1 MLDSV
6 DGVSRTQKMCSTQ
19 STAFPGAKKCARLSR
34 RSGTEQK
41 PKARAYFLPD
51 KKKKVMKNLL
61 KFQPPKSARLNVAE
75 YTNFINRFRKITIG
89 AGIGVVHYEQADMD
103 RLVQLHGLLVDN
115 VKRNMAAAETASLQE
130 LEALRD
136 EIGRIIID
144 SVKAGQSMRLPA
156 IVEASKQLWYVLQP
170 YNGFYAL
177 PNMQETTAIE
187 GMLFDLSK
195 GDCPTHL
202 ATLGLTDYVAQ
213 LADANNRYAALEAQ
227 RTVSNSDAKA
237 PESKSIRTE
246 LDALYTYITD
256 VAFAHQVLN
265 PTSELARYIRDVND
279 MIAEVNAAYN
289 QRMGQTKSQTESV
302 PVPPPTTEPDSGTT
316 PEPEPTPDP
325 EPTPTPTPDNGEDDD
340 DGGLAG

>member
-1 MLDSV
+1 MKDLAKFKPS
-6 DGVSRTQKMCSTQ
+6 
-19 STAFPGAKKCARLSR
+19 GASK
-34 RSGTEQK
+34 
-41 PKARAYFLPD
+41 F
-51 KKKKVMKNLL
+51 NL
-61 KFQPPKSARLNVAE
+61 AE
-75 YTNFINRFRKITIG
+75 YTNFIGRFLTLTTG
-89 AGIGVVHYEQADMD
+89 AGIGVVHYEQADID
-103 RLVQLHGLLVDN
+103 RMTQLRGLLVDN
-115 VKRNMAAAETASLQE
+115 FKRNMAAAETASLQE

-156 IVEASKQLWYVLQP
+156 IAEASKQLWYVLQP

-202 ATLGLTDYVAQ
+202 ATLGLTDYVTQ

-289 QRMGQTKSQTESV
+289 QRMGQTKAQTESV

-316 PEPEPTPDP
+316 PEPEPTPTP
-325 EPTPTPTPDNGEDDD
+325 EPETPAPDNGEDDD

>member
-1 MLDSV
+1 M
-6 DGVSRTQKMCSTQ
+6 
-19 STAFPGAKKCARLSR
+19 
-34 RSGTEQK
+34 
-41 PKARAYFLPD
+41 
-51 KKKKVMKNLL
+51 
-61 KFQPPKSARLNVAE
+61 KFQPPKTARLNAAE
-75 YTNFINRFRKITIG
+75 YTNFIERFLSLTTAAG
-89 AGIGVVHYEQADMD
+89 AGVVHYQQADVD
-103 RLVQLHGLLVDN
+103 RMTQLHGLLLDN
-115 VKRNMAAAETASLQE
+115 VRRNMAAAETASLQE

-187 GMLFDLSK
+187 GMLMDLAK

-213 LADANNRYAALEAQ
+213 LADANNRYVALEAQ

-237 PESKSIRTE
+237 PDSKTIRTE
-246 LDALYTYITD
+246 MDALYAYITD

-265 PTSELARYIRDVND
+265 PTTELARYIRDVND
-279 MIAEVNAAYN
+279 IIAEVNAAYN
-289 QRMGQTKSQTESV
+289 QRTGQTKSTTESV
-302 PVPPPTTEPDSGTT
+302 PLPPASDSDGGGTQPD
-316 PEPEPTPDP
+316 PDPTPDP
-325 EPTPTPTPDNGEDDD
+325 EPTPDPTPDTGGGDDD
-340 DGGLAG
+340 DEGGLAG

>member
-1 MLDSV
+1 MKVLAKFKPS
-6 DGVSRTQKMCSTQ
+6 
-19 STAFPGAKKCARLSR
+19 GASK
-34 RSGTEQK
+34 
-41 PKARAYFLPD
+41 F
-51 KKKKVMKNLL
+51 NL
-61 KFQPPKSARLNVAE
+61 AE
-75 YTNFINRFRKITIG
+75 YTNFMGRFLTITTG
-89 AGIGVVHYEQADMD
+89 AGIGVVHYEQADID
-103 RLVQLHGLLVDN
+103 RMTQLRGLLVDN
-115 VKRNMAAAETASLQE
+115 FKRNMAAAETASLQE

-202 ATLGLTDYVAQ
+202 ATLGLTDYVTQ

-289 QRMGQTKSQTESV
+289 QRMGQTKAQTESV

-316 PEPEPTPDP
+316 PEPEPTPTP
-325 EPTPTPTPDNGEDDD
+325 EPETPAPDNGEDDD

>member
-1 MLDSV
+1 MKDLAKFKPS
-6 DGVSRTQKMCSTQ
+6 
-19 STAFPGAKKCARLSR
+19 GASK
-34 RSGTEQK
+34 
-41 PKARAYFLPD
+41 F
-51 KKKKVMKNLL
+51 NL
-61 KFQPPKSARLNVAE
+61 AE
-75 YTNFINRFRKITIG
+75 YTNFMGRFLTITTG
-89 AGIGVVHYEQADMD
+89 AGIGVVHYEQADID
-103 RLVQLHGLLVDN
+103 RMTQLRGLLVDHF
-115 VKRNMAAAETASLQE
+115 KRNMAAAETASLQE

-144 SVKAGQSMRLPA
+144 SVKAGQSMALPA
-156 IVEASKQLWYVLQP
+156 IAEASKALWHVLQP
-170 YNGFYAL
+170 YNGVYAL

-187 GMLFDLSK
+187 GMLMDLSR

-289 QRMGQTKSQTESV
+289 QRMGQTKAQTESV

-325 EPTPTPTPDNGEDDD
+325 EPTPPPPPDNGEGDDD
-340 DGGLAG
+340 EGGLAG

>member
-1 MLDSV
+1 MKDLAKFKPS
-6 DGVSRTQKMCSTQ
+6 
-19 STAFPGAKKCARLSR
+19 GASK
-34 RSGTEQK
+34 
-41 PKARAYFLPD
+41 F
-51 KKKKVMKNLL
+51 NL
-61 KFQPPKSARLNVAE
+61 AE
-75 YTNFINRFRKITIG
+75 YTNFIGRFLTLTTG
-89 AGIGVVHYEQADMD
+89 AGIGVVHYEQADID
-103 RLVQLHGLLVDN
+103 RMTQLRGLLVDN
-115 VKRNMAAAETASLQE
+115 FKRNMAAAETASLQE

-144 SVKAGQSMRLPA
+144 SVKAGQSMALPA
-156 IVEASKQLWYVLQP
+156 IAEASKALWHVLQP

-187 GMLFDLSK
+187 GMLMDLSR

-213 LADANNRYAALEAQ
+213 LADANNRYVALEAQ

-237 PESKSIRTE
+237 PDSKTIRTE
-246 LDALYTYITD
+246 MDALYTYITD

-265 PTSELARYIRDVND
+265 PTTELARYIRDVND

-289 QRMGQTKSQTESV
+289 QRTGQTKSTTESV
-302 PVPPPTTEPDSGTT
+302 PLPPASDSDGGGTQPD
-316 PEPEPTPDP
+316 PDPTPDP
-325 EPTPTPTPDNGEDDD
+325 EPTPTPDPDTGEDEDD

>member
-1 MLDSV
+1 
-6 DGVSRTQKMCSTQ
+6 
-19 STAFPGAKKCARLSR
+19 
-34 RSGTEQK
+34 
-41 PKARAYFLPD
+41 
-51 KKKKVMKNLL
+51 MKDLL
-61 KFQPPKSARLNVAE
+61 KFQPPKTARLNLAE
-75 YTNFINRFRKITIG
+75 YTNFMGRFLTLTTG
-89 AGIGVVHYEQADMD
+89 AGIGVVHYEQADID
-103 RLVQLHGLLVDN
+103 RMTQLRGLLVDN
-115 VKRNMAAAETASLQE
+115 FKRNMAAAETASLQE

-156 IVEASKQLWYVLQP
+156 IVEASKALWHVLQP

-187 GMLFDLSK
+187 GMLMDLSR

-213 LADANNRYAALEAQ
+213 LADANNRYVALEAQ

-237 PESKSIRTE
+237 PDSKTIRTE
-246 LDALYTYITD
+246 MDALYTYITD

-265 PTSELARYIRDVND
+265 PTTELARYIRDVND

-289 QRMGQTKSQTESV
+289 QRTGQTKSTTESV
-302 PVPPPTTEPDSGTT
+302 PLPPASDSDGGGTQ

-325 EPTPTPTPDNGEDDD
+325 EPTPTPDPDTGEDDD
-340 DGGLAG
+340 DGEGGLAG